1 LPHKLGYE
9 CWSFCWLLVMAN
21 INYLHS
27 DLQMFVHIRHAIF
40 SSKYVFVYLVVHNFL
55 FNMDYVFGHVA

>member
-1 LPHKLGYE
+1 
-9 CWSFCWLLVMAN
+9 MAN